1 MKNEWGKKE
10 RSRGEDC
17 SREKKKK
24 KGNDISAV
32 FSLSKL
38 LGCDII
44 HTAFTRMQPI

>member
-1 MKNEWGKKE
+1 MSGEKK
-10 RSRGEDC
+10 RGAE
-17 SREKKKK
+17 EKIVLGKKK

>member
-1 MKNEWGKKE
+1 MSGEKK
-10 RSRGEDC
+10 RGAEQKIVLG
-17 SREKKKK
+17 KKKK

>member
-1 MKNEWGKKE
+1 MSGEKKRGAEQKIVLGK
-10 RSRGEDC
+10 
-17 SREKKKK
+17 KKKK

-44 HTAFTRMQPI
+44 HTAFSRMQPI